1 MHPVVNAVYLHS
13 KTQQHSDNSI
23 GGVVQIPGNRV
34 RFSFEMDTSGV
45 PEVSSGID
53 LALIEQDATRKVA
66 MDVAR
71 MFVVYLKR
79 AGGQSQYSALLGA

>member
-1 MHPVVNAVYLHS
+1 
-13 KTQQHSDNSI
+13 
-23 GGVVQIPGNRV
+23 
-34 RFSFEMDTSGV
+34 MDTSGV